1 MWVFSRSAA
10 GASSALITLKRGHMA
25 EVAPTTATPQVAGPK
40 QAEGLTL
47 LQEVAARTAGESRL
61 EMCIQ
66 CGTCGGSCPSA
77 AVMDHTPRALFAM
90 LKAGMRDDVL
100 RSNTF
105 WQCVSCYHCVVR
117 CPQNIHITDVMYT
130 LKCMAVEEGRYQSSI
145 APQFS
150 QTFVDMVE
158 NTGRSFELGL
168 ASIHYL
174 KHFPLRLPSLTPMAV
189 GMLTKKRMAIM
200 PKRIKQLPQLKAILQ
215 KAKELEAKS

>member
-1 MWVFSRSAA
+1 MWVFSRDVA
-10 GASSALITLKRGHMA
+10 GASGVLITLKRGHMA
-25 EVAPTTATPQVAGPK
+25 EVAPTTSTPQVAGPK

-130 LKCMAVEEGRYQSSI
+130 LKCMAVAEGRYQSTI

-158 NTGRSFELGL
+158 NSGRSFELGL

>member
-1 MWVFSRSAA
+1 
-10 GASSALITLKRGHMA
+10 MA
-25 EVAPTTATPQVAGPK
+25 DVAPSTATPQDR
-40 QAEGLTL
+40 TL

-90 LKAGMRDDVL
+90 LKAGMREDAL

-130 LKCMAVEEGRYQSSI
+130 LKCMAIEEGRYQSTV

-150 QTFVDMVE
+150 QTFIDMVE

-189 GMLTKKRMAIM
+189 GMLTKRRMAIM

-215 KAKELEAKS
+215 KAKELEAKA